1 MLGAALVALWV
12 GRVEATDAAADA
24 AFGFLAHQQDLDPA
38 HLQEPRFLQ
47 SYARTACAP
56 EGALN
61 AAHVYDQ
68 ALALLAFLARGTPDD
83 LRRAEPIAQALVE
96 AQSQDRTFKDG
107 RLRNAYASGA
117 LLDPACH
124 CARLPGTWNTQ
135 ANAWWEDEYA
145 AGTDTGNMAWA
156 GIALVQARAL
166 LPPRDGDPSLQAARR
181 LAQWIVSTQR
191 DNDGLGG
198 FRGGLEGFE
207 AAPGNPAG
215 QHASTWR
222 STEHNIDLV
231 AFFRLLA
238 AATGLQT
245 AEGLTWTEQAHHA
258 AGFVESVRN
267 KAEGYLSTGT
277 APASSKIID
286 KPIPLDAQTLPVLGL
301 GNAKIYESALDWA
314 LANCRAT
321 GFAAAFD
328 FNCKDGDGAWW
339 EGTAQMAA
347 ALKQLGRAREAAPL
361 LHALQA
367 AQVHRGAAVGALP
380 AASRCDLTTG
390 FTKTWTSGK
399 TTPWLYSANAHVGA
413 TAWFIFATLD
423 ANPYHLPKG
432 TYALP

>member
-1 MLGAALVALWV
+1 MDLCGLQ
-12 GRVEATDAAADA
+12 RV
-24 AFGFLAHQQDLDPA
+24 
-38 HLQEPRFLQ
+38 QER
-47 SYARTACAP
+47 
-56 EGALN
+56 
-61 AAHVYDQ
+61 
-68 ALALLAFLARGTPDD
+68 
-83 LRRAEPIAQALVE
+83 
-96 AQSQDRTFKDG
+96 
-107 RLRNAYASGA
+107 
-117 LLDPACH
+117 
-124 CARLPGTWNTQ
+124 
-135 ANAWWEDEYA
+135 
-145 AGTDTGNMAWA
+145 
-156 GIALVQARAL
+156 
-166 LPPRDGDPSLQAARR
+166 RR
-181 LAQWIVSTQR
+181 LARAAQLLQSGRHLRRPFPPGAVTVLAVEIEGGSEAGGPAVGEGPIER
-191 DNDGLGG
+191 AFVDLG
-198 FRGGLEGFE
+198 
-207 AAPGNPAG
+207 
-215 QHASTWR
+215 
-222 STEHNIDLV
+222 I
-231 AFFRLLA
+231 
-238 AATGLQT
+238 
-245 AEGLTWTEQAHHA
+245 
-258 AGFVESVRN
+258 
-267 KAEGYLSTGT
+267 
-277 APASSKIID
+277 
-286 KPIPLDAQTLPVLGL
+286 AQTLPVLGL

>member
-1 MLGAALVALWV
+1 VHAI
-12 GRVEATDAAADA
+12 DAAAEA
-24 AFGFLAHQQDLDPA
+24 AFGFLAHQQDLYHGNTIA
-38 HLQEPRFLQ
+38 HPQKPRFIQ
-47 SYARTACAP
+47 SYARLACAP

-68 ALALLAFLARGTPDD
+68 ALALLAFLARGTADD
-83 LRRAEPIAQALVE
+83 LRRAELIAKALVD
-96 AQSQDRTFKDG
+96 AQSHDRTFKDG
-107 RLRNAYASGA
+107 RLRNAYASGE
-117 LLDPACH
+117 LLDPNCN
-124 CARLPGTWNTQ
+124 CARLPGAWNAQ

-156 GIALVQARAL
+156 GIALVQAHAL
-166 LPPRDGDPSLQAARR
+166 LPSRAGDPYLQAARR
-181 LAQWIVSTQR
+181 LAQWIVATQR
-191 DNDGLGG
+191 DRDALGG

-207 AAPGNPAG
+207 AGPGNPSG

-238 AATGLQT
+238 AATGPRT
-245 AEGLTWTEQAHHA
+245 ADGLDWTEQARHA
-258 AGFVESVRN
+258 AGFVESMRN
-267 KAEGYLSTGT
+267 KTSREGYLPTGT
-277 APASSKIID
+277 APASSAIVAT
-286 KPIPLDAQTLPVLGL
+286 PIPLDAQTLSVLGL
-301 GNAKIYESALDWA
+301 GNAKAYEGALDWA

-321 GFAAAFD
+321 GFPAAFD

-347 ALKQLGRAREAAPL
+347 ALKQLGRAREATPL
-361 LHALQA
+361 LRALEA
-367 AQVHRGAAVGALP
+367 AQVHGAAATGALP

-390 FTKTWTSGK
+390 FAKTWAASGK

-423 ANPYHLPKG
+423 ANPYHLPG
-432 TYALP
+432 VTHALP